1 MPCGSVF
8 RRIADPLGRLD
19 DTFTYPNGTAVHPHV
34 FRSCLDQQHLIEYQ
48 VCQTARGADIAVVTS
63 GAVDTDAVASRIE
76 RALGELGIPSP
87 EVTVTLVDAV
97 DRQPSGKLKRFV
109 PAD

>member
-1 MPCGSVF
+1 M
-8 RRIADPLGRLD
+8 
-19 DTFTYPNGTAVHPHV
+19 
-34 FRSCLDQQHLIEYQ
+34 
-48 VCQTARGADIAVVTS
+48 TS

-76 RALGELGIPSP
+76 RALGELGLPSP

-109 PAD
+109 PDA